1 MKHNDQELYEPD
13 VYASKDSLD
22 ALVPEG
28 IQDALNQIS
37 RLLSAVYG
45 DLSMYLD
52 NPGDYQAEFFEDVK
66 TAAMDAQ
73 MLVTWVRDQLGENE

>member
-1 MKHNDQELYEPD
+1 MEQNNQELYAPD

-28 IQDALNQIS
+28 IQDALTQIS

-45 DLSMYLD
+45 DLSVYLD
-52 NPGDYQAEFFEDVK
+52 NPGDYQPEFFEDVK

-73 MLVTWVRDQLGENE
+73 MLVTWVKDQLGENK

>member
-28 IQDALNQIS
+28 IQDALTKIK

-45 DLSMYLD
+45 DLSVYLD
-52 NPGDYQAEFFEDVK
+52 NPGDYQPEFFEDVK

-73 MLVTWVRDQLGENE
+73 MLVTWVKDQLGENK

>member
-1 MKHNDQELYEPD
+1 MEQNNQELYAPD
-13 VYASKDSLD
+13 IYASKDSLD

-28 IQDALNQIS
+28 IQDALTQIR

-52 NPGDYQAEFFEDVK
+52 NPGDYQPEFFEDVK

-73 MLVTWVRDQLGENE
+73 MLVTWVRDQLGEKE